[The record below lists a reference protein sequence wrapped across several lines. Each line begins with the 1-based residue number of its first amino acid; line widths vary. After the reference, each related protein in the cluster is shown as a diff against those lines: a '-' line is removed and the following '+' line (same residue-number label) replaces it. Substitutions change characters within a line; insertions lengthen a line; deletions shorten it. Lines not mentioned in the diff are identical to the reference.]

1 MLNRLLVPLVSVV
14 TLSHAAGL
22 LLPWVGVTGFMAF
35 AAAMLV
41 GLAGVVAVLLVVAA
55 PDAALVKTLLAVVGR
70 IERNEPPQPVHTTR
84 TDDLG
89 ELARALN
96 RLTNRDKAVEQA
108 NSDALTGLA
117 NRRGLQQ
124 KLEYAF
130 KRQQSMALFYVDLDK
145 FKPINDTYGHEMGDA
160 VLKRTAE
167 LFQACVRENDLVAR
181 IGGDEFVL
189 VMWELTDRKLLE
201 DRAKKILETISEP
214 MWVNDVRVKIGGSI
228 GITVAPTDGESPEAL
243 MAAADETMYA
253 VKKAGRNNWKFY
265 S

>member
-1 MLNRLLVPLVSVV
+1 MPRALVPVI
-14 TLSHAAGL
+14 
-22 LLPWVGVTGFMAF
+22 
-35 AAAMLV
+35 
-41 GLAGVVAVLLVVAA
+41 VAVLVGQALLFVFPALMGAGLAATMAAVAA
-55 PDAALVKTLLAVVGR
+55 TVVLAALALLVFGGGDAALAKEMLAVVTK
-70 IERNEPPQPVHTTR
+70 IERNETPQPVQTTR
-84 TDDLG
+84 TDDMG
-89 ELARALN
+89 ELAAAIN

-108 NSDALTGLA
+108 NTDALTGLA
-117 NRRGLQQ
+117 NRRGLNQ
-124 KLEYAF
+124 KLAYAF
-130 KRQQSMALFYVDLDK
+130 KRNQPLALFYIDLDK

-160 VLKRTAE
+160 VLKRVAE
-167 LFQACVRENDLVAR
+167 LFLANVRENDVVAR

-189 VMWELTDRKLLE
+189 LMFDLTDRKLLE
-201 DRAKKILETISEP
+201 DRAEKILTAISEP

>member
-1 MLNRLLVPLVSVV
+1 V
-14 TLSHAAGL
+14 TILIAQVLGVA
-22 LLPWVGVTGFMAF
+22 LPFVGVTGFMAVMITIGLTLLF
-35 AAAMLV
+35 VAGIISIML
-41 GLAGVVAVLLVVAA
+41 GS
-55 PDAALVKTLLAVVGR
+55 DIALVTTLLAVVGR
-70 IERNEPPQPVHTTR
+70 IERNETPQPLVVTR
-84 TDDLG
+84 TDELG
-89 ELARALN
+89 ELARAIN

-117 NRRGLQQ
+117 NRRGLLQ
-124 KLEYAF
+124 KLDYALN
-130 KRQQSMALFYVDLDK
+130 KRKQPLALMYIDLDK

-160 VLKRTAE
+160 VLKQVSALFTAN
-167 LFQACVRENDLVAR
+167 VRENDLVAR

-189 VMWELTDRKLLE
+189 VLWDMTDRKLLE
-201 DRAKKILETISEP
+201 DRAAKVLAAISEP

-228 GITVAPTDGESPEAL
+228 GITIAPTDGETPEAL